1 MSQKIRGFEIAKGFE
16 DKGIN
21 LPKRSTSGAA
31 GYDFEAAEDII
42 IPSMFDIVFKYK
54 AKIEEILEGE
64 SVFGRPSFGDA
75 DSHMEEEMVFLKNIL
90 DSADV
95 SFEDFLEKKV
105 SPEEVISNLGQLLE
119 EEGGME
125 KILGKDKVDEMF
137 GLEDMFKPVL
147 VPTGVKA
154 YMLKDERLELFNRS
168 SNPIKNKTVLSNG
181 VGLIDSDYYSNP
193 DNDGHIMFQFVNY
206 GPNELYIKKG
216 DRIGQGVFSKYLLTD
231 DDSANGVRV
240 GGHGSTGV

>member
-42 IPSMFDIVFKYK
+42 IPSMFDI
-54 AKIEEILEGE
+54 
-64 SVFGRPSFGDA
+64 
-75 DSHMEEEMVFLKNIL
+75 
-90 DSADV
+90 
-95 SFEDFLEKKV
+95 
-105 SPEEVISNLGQLLE
+105 
-119 EEGGME
+119 
-125 KILGKDKVDEMF
+125 
-137 GLEDMFKPVL
+137 EDMFKPVL

-206 GPNELYIKKG
+206 GPNNLYIEKG